1 MSWTRRS
8 FLGGTV
14 ATAGLPAFAG
24 VNLFGAAGAAV
35 AAGEADDQPWEKADG
50 RASNAV
56 FVRRAYIDLA
66 GRLPSKVEAQGYVFS
81 SNPDRKRALVDEL
94 LAADSFADYWSMR
107 FCDVLRVKSEFPIN
121 LWPNAVYVFH
131 RRIRAFVKNDEPWDH
146 FARAMLMATGSDFRD
161 AEANFLRATAR
172 RTPEGY
178 AEIAART
185 FLGKEWAELSEETRR
200 ELAGY
205 FACVRIKS
213 TREWK
218 EEILLVEGEDRRAA
232 FVEKLLGA
240 WRDDFAKAFVQRV
253 DYWFFGM
260 EKPDPAHVKAFID
273 GGYRLRPLVRAIALS
288 ARYERGPVTGDFP
301 YRRLDAEVL
310 DDVICDLTDSG
321 RDYQSIAPEPFT
333 FLPKNRRSVLIE
345 DGSISNA
352 FLLLFG
358 RPARDTGQLSERHNE
373 VTAKQRLYLLN
384 SGRIF
389 QRLGRIVDGREYRRQ
404 SMGDI
409 VQDLYWRFYSRAP
422 TRREKADLLAHF
434 GGLKAG
440 PEKWRFPRDLAW
452 CLLNSREFFFQH

>member
-1 MSWTRRS
+1 MGISRRA
-8 FLGGTV
+8 FLGGT
-14 ATAGLPAFAG
+14 AAAGFPAFAG
-24 VNLFGAAGAAV
+24 FNLFGAAAP
-35 AAGEADDQPWEKADG
+35 AGVGTGVEPWEKAGG

-56 FVRRAYIDLA
+56 FVRRAYVDLA
-66 GRLPSKVEAQGYVFS
+66 GRIPTKVEAQGYVFS
-81 SNPDRKRALVDEL
+81 RDPERKTALVDEL

-107 FCDVLRVKSEFPIN
+107 FCDILRVKSEFPIN

-131 RRIRAFVKNDEPWDH
+131 RRIHAFVKNDEPWDH
-146 FARAMLMATGSDFRD
+146 FARALLTATGSDFRD

-172 RTPEGY
+172 RTPEGF

-185 FLGKEWAELSEETRR
+185 FLGKEWKEISEAQQKELES
-200 ELAGY
+200 Y
-205 FACVRIKS
+205 FACVRIKN

-218 EEILLVEGEDRRAA
+218 EEIVQIEGEDRRVA
-232 FVEKLLGA
+232 FVERLLDD
-240 WRDDFAKAFVQRV
+240 WKDDFAKAFVQRV

-260 EKPDPAHVKAFID
+260 EEPDPKHVEIFIEN
-273 GGYRLRPLVRAIALS
+273 GYRLRPLVRAIALS
-288 ARYERGPVTGDFP
+288 ARYEWGPVTGDFP

-333 FLPKNRRSVLIE
+333 FLPKDRRSILIE

-358 RPARDTGQLSERHNE
+358 RPARDSGLLEERHNE

-384 SGRIF
+384 SGKIF
-389 QRLGRIVDGREYRRQ
+389 QRLGKIVDGREYRLQ

-409 VQDLYWRFYSRAP
+409 IKDLYWRFYSRAP
-422 TRREKADLLAHF
+422 TKPELRKLMVHF
-434 GGLKAG
+434 EGLPKG
-440 PEKWRFPRDLAW
+440 REKWRFPRDLAW
-452 CLLNSREFFFQH
+452 CLLNSREFLYQH